1 MKSSVGRLPEHGGGL
16 YALCAAR
23 LGETAGMDL
32 HDIERRLTEL
42 EIKASFAEDTVDRLN
57 EVLVRQQRQIDLL
70 TLEVTRLKER
80 PTPEATPRSL
90 RDELPPHY

>member
-1 MKSSVGRLPEHGGGL
+1 
-16 YALCAAR
+16 
-23 LGETAGMDL
+23 MDL

-57 EVLVRQQRQIDLL
+57 EVVVRQQRLIDLL
-70 TLEVTRLKER
+70 TLEVTRLKDR
-80 PTPEATPRSL
+80 PTPDTPPRTL